1 MPFADTPGAVGT
13 VVNLAAG
20 KKTTTT
26 DSSTKFMA
34 GAKVGTIVTG
44 ERIALHRGRTTRAWQ
59 TMARNADGRLC
70 AVATRTQLVMDADA

>member
-1 MPFADTPGAVGT
+1 
-13 VVNLAAG
+13 
-20 KKTTTT
+20 
-26 DSSTKFMA
+26 MA